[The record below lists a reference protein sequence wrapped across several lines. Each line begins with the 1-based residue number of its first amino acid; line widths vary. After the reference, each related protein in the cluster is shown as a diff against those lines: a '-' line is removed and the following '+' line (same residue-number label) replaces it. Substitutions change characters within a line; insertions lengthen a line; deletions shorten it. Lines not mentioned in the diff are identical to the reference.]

1 MAISV
6 PTRPSFPGERGD
18 VAADGG
24 TLPKSDGSSPR
35 SGDNN
40 THARPNGSFRNSGMP
55 RQSSSG
61 GSAVAVGNFMRDARS
76 SRRSTRER
84 HGPEGGAVMMGTMP
98 ALFEPLDLR
107 ARRARNRIVVS
118 PMCQYSARDGVANDW
133 HLIHLGGFAK
143 GGAGIVLTEATAVE
157 ARGRISPEDL
167 GLWNDGQVEPLARAV
182 RFVQDHGALAGVQLA
197 HAGRKASTFRPW
209 AERRGAVPDAE
220 GGWQVI
226 GPTDEP
232 FHREWPTPRPADVR
246 DLEDVVTAFAAAAR
260 RADLAGFD
268 IVEIHAA
275 HGYLLHSFLS
285 PLTNHRDDEYGGGFE
300 GRTRLVREV
309 VTAVRQSWPSEK
321 PLFVRVS
328 ATDWAEGGWTPD
340 DTVRL
345 AREIQPLGVDLVD
358 CSSGGLVP
366 GVKVPAE
373 PGYQVPFAER
383 VRREAGVPSGAVGLV
398 TEAEQAE
405 AIVADGRADLVL
417 LGREFLRHPHWPLDA
432 ARKLGV
438 GDDTIWPRQY
448 VRARLS

>member
-1 MAISV
+1 
-6 PTRPSFPGERGD
+6 
-18 VAADGG
+18 
-24 TLPKSDGSSPR
+24 
-35 SGDNN
+35 
-40 THARPNGSFRNSGMP
+40 
-55 RQSSSG
+55 
-61 GSAVAVGNFMRDARS
+61 
-76 SRRSTRER
+76 
-84 HGPEGGAVMMGTMP
+84 
-98 ALFEPLDLR
+98 
-107 ARRARNRIVVS
+107 
-118 PMCQYSARDGVANDW
+118 
-133 HLIHLGGFAK
+133 
-143 GGAGIVLTEATAVE
+143 
-157 ARGRISPEDL
+157 
-167 GLWNDGQVEPLARAV
+167 
-182 RFVQDHGALAGVQLA
+182 
-197 HAGRKASTFRPW
+197 
-209 AERRGAVPDAE
+209 
-220 GGWQVI
+220 
-226 GPTDEP
+226 
-232 FHREWPTPRPADVR
+232 
-246 DLEDVVTAFAAAAR
+246 
-260 RADLAGFD
+260 
-268 IVEIHAA
+268 
-275 HGYLLHSFLS
+275 HSFLS

-345 AREIQPLGVDLVD
+345 AREIEPLGVDLVD

>member
-1 MAISV
+1 M
-6 PTRPSFPGERGD
+6 PG
-18 VAADGG
+18 
-24 TLPKSDGSSPR
+24 
-35 SGDNN
+35 
-40 THARPNGSFRNSGMP
+40 
-55 RQSSSG
+55 QSSSG
-61 GSAVAVGNFMRDARS
+61 GSAVTVGNFMRVPRPG
-76 SRRSTRER
+76 RRSHRER
-84 HGPEGGAVMMGTMP
+84 HGLEDATVMMGTMP
-98 ALFEPLDLR
+98 ALFEPLGLR
-107 ARRARNRIVVS
+107 GRRARNRIVVS
-118 PMCQYSARDGVANDW
+118 PMCQYSARNGVANDW
-133 HLIHLGGFAK
+133 HLIHLGGFAR

-167 GLWNDGQVEPLARAV
+167 GLWNDDQVEPLARAV

-209 AERRGAVPDAE
+209 AERRGAVPDTE

-226 GPTDEP
+226 GPTDEA
-232 FHREWPTPRPADVR
+232 FHREWPTPRPADVH
-246 DLEDVVTAFAAAAR
+246 DLEAVVAAFAAATR
-260 RADLAGFD
+260 RADRAGFD
-268 IVEIHAA
+268 VVEIHAA

-285 PLTNHRDDEYGGGFE
+285 PLTNRRDDDYGGGFE
-300 GRTRLVREV
+300 GRTRIVGEV
-309 VTAVRQSWPSEK
+309 VTAVRQVWPSEK

-328 ATDWAEGGWTPD
+328 ATDWIDGGWTPD

-345 AREIQPLGVDLVD
+345 AREIEPLGVDLVD

-383 VRREAGVPSGAVGLV
+383 VRREAGVPSGAVGLI

-432 ARKLGV
+432 ARQLGV
-438 GDDTIWPRQY
+438 DDDTIWPRQY